1 MATIAD
7 HNGINYNNVNVKASL
22 EDFLKIEY
30 TDGLQN
36 EFNTMEALINK
47 LKKDT
52 LTGKYRTKSFALGV
66 TDNIRMLGN
75 GNDKY
80 VLSVEDYTDAAETVE
95 AKFDTTKL
103 MGIFSITDEV
113 ILKGTTDGSIFD
125 VLNDS
130 LGRMNMSLKH
140 TLNRF
145 TYGSKSGLI
154 GVISGTVT
162 KTAAAATG
170 NPLGVDMAEFTMSN
184 SLSILPGMGI
194 ALCSGAG
201 TQASPYAVVAQGKVW
216 QKYSSGVGEEKVIV
230 ILQDY
235 ATGADLDDVVTGLNV
250 LSRQL
255 NKAAAPVPEY
265 TGLQDII
272 ITQNNNIFDVDRN
285 VFKTLNCTV
294 QDLNGALLTESVLRD
309 MADHI
314 EVSCADDSK
323 VKLVASNHKIISTLE
338 KQMYQFK
345 EYTIDSANS
354 GFNLGRKDIKFDTY
368 TLYKDKYSRDKN
380 VYLLDTDKIGELVRK
395 EFGWITSGNHQVLER
410 RDGSEIYEG
419 IMTKY
424 ADMYIDA
431 WKSHAAFINAAE
443 TVE

>member
-1 MATIAD
+1 M
-7 HNGINYNNVNVKASL
+7 INYNNVNVKASL

-75 GNDKY
+75 GNDMY
-80 VLSVEDYTDAAETVE
+80 VLGVNDYTNAAETVE
-95 AKFDTTKL
+95 AQFDTTKL
-103 MGIFSITDEV
+103 MGIFAITDET

-140 TLNRF
+140 TINRF

-154 GVISGTVT
+154 GVMSDPT
-162 KTAAAATG
+162 KTAAAASG
-170 NPLGVDMAEFTMSN
+170 NVMGVDLVDCVVTN

-194 ALCSGAG
+194 AFAAAADDSII
-201 TQASPYAVVAQGKVW
+201 AQGKVW
-216 QKYSSGVGEEKVIV
+216 QKYNSGVGAERIIV
-230 ILQDY
+230 LVQEY
-235 ATGADLDDVVTGLNV
+235 ATGKSLSDIVATNKVF
-250 LSRQL
+250 SRQL
-255 NKAAAPVPEY
+255 NKAAAVVPEY
-265 TGLQDII
+265 TGLQDIV
-272 ITQNNNIFDVDRN
+272 ITQNNTIFGVDRS
-285 VFKTLNCTV
+285 VYKTLNCTV
-294 QDLNGALLTESVLRD
+294 KDLDGALLTESVLRD

-314 EVSCADDSK
+314 EVSCADDST
-323 VKLVASNHKIISTLE
+323 VKLVASNHKIISTIE

-345 EYTIDSANS
+345 EYSLDSAGS
-354 GFNLGRKDIKFDTY
+354 GFALGRKDIKFDTY
-368 TLYKDKYSRDKN
+368 TLYKDKYARDKN

-443 TVE
+443 TVA

>member
-1 MATIAD
+1 M
-7 HNGINYNNVNVKASL
+7 GINYNNVNVKQSL

-75 GNDKY
+75 GNDRY
-80 VLSVEDYTDAAETVE
+80 VLNVDDYTDAAETVE
-95 AKFDTTKL
+95 AQFDTTKL
-103 MGIFSITDEV
+103 MGIFSITDET

-130 LGRMNMSLKH
+130 LGRMNLSLKH

-145 TYGSKSGLI
+145 TYGSRSGLI
-154 GVISGTVT
+154 GAIVGDVTEGTYGKENAELPTV
-162 KTAAAATG
+162 
-170 NPLGVDMAEFTMSN
+170 EFTMTN
-184 SLSILPGMGI
+184 SLSILPGMGVSI
-194 ALCSGAG
+194 CNAAG
-201 TQASPYAVVAQGKVW
+201 DTIVAQGKVW
-216 QKYSSGVGEEKVIV
+216 QKYSPNVGTEKVVV
-230 ILQDY
+230 ILNDGTTDTD
-235 ATGADLDDVVTGLNV
+235 AIVAGCKI

-255 NKAAAPVPEY
+255 RTNNIVPEY
-265 TGLQDII
+265 TGLEDIV
-272 ITQNNNIFDVDRN
+272 ITQNNNIFGVDRN
-285 VFKTLNCTV
+285 VYKTLNCTV
-294 QDLNGALLTESVLRD
+294 QDLEGEMLTETVLRD

-314 EVSCADDSK
+314 EINCADDSK
-323 VKLVASNHKIISTLE
+323 VKLVASNHKIISTVE
-338 KQMYQFK
+338 KQMYMFK
-345 EYTIDSANS
+345 DYSIDSANS
-354 GFNLGRKDIKFDTY
+354 TFHLGRKDIIFDTY
-368 TLYKDKYSRDKN
+368 TLYKDKYSRNQN

-443 TVE
+443 EVTE

>member
-1 MATIAD
+1 M
-7 HNGINYNNVNVKASL
+7 INYNNVNVKSSL

-75 GNDKY
+75 GNDQY
-80 VLSVEDYTDAAETVE
+80 VLTVNDYTNAAETVD
-95 AKFDTTKL
+95 AQFDTTKL
-103 MGIFSITDEV
+103 MGIFSITDET

-130 LGRMNMSLKH
+130 LGRMNLSLKH

-154 GVISGTVT
+154 GTITSTTVT
-162 KTAAAATG
+162 TTAANATG
-170 NPLGVDMAEFTMSN
+170 NAMKCDLAEFEMTN

-201 TQASPYAVVAQGKVW
+201 TTASPYVVVAQGKVW
-216 QKYSSGVGEEKVIV
+216 QKYSSAVGSEKVI
-230 ILQDY
+230 ILIQEY
-235 ATGADLDDVVTGLNV
+235 TTGNDISDVVTGLSV
-250 LSRQL
+250 FSRQL
-255 NKAAAPVPEY
+255 RTNNIVPEY
-265 TGLQDII
+265 TGLQDIV
-272 ITQNNNIFDVDRN
+272 ITQNNNIFGVDRN
-285 VFKTLNCTV
+285 VYKTLNCTV
-294 QDLNGALLTESVLRD
+294 QDLNNALLTESVLRD

-314 EVSCADDSK
+314 EISCADDSK
-323 VKLVASNHKIISTLE
+323 VKLVASNHKIISTVE

-345 EYTIDSANS
+345 DYTIDSSNS
-354 GFNLGRKDIKFDTY
+354 TFHLGRKDIIFDTY
-368 TLYKDKYSRDKN
+368 TLYKDKFSRDKN

-443 TVE
+443 VVQ

>member
-1 MATIAD
+1 M
-7 HNGINYNNVNVKASL
+7 INYNNVNVKSSL

-75 GNDKY
+75 GNDQY
-80 VLSVEDYTDAAETVE
+80 VLTVNDYTNAAETVD
-95 AKFDTTKL
+95 AQFDTTKL
-103 MGIFSITDEV
+103 MGIFSITDET

-130 LGRMNMSLKH
+130 LGRMNLSLKH

-154 GVISGTVT
+154 GTISGQVT
-162 KTAAAATG
+162 TTAANAAG
-170 NPLGVDMAEFTMSN
+170 NAMKCDLAEFTMSN
-184 SLSILPGMGI
+184 SLSILPGMGV

-201 TQASPYAVVAQGKVW
+201 TTASPYVVVAQGKVW
-216 QKYSSGVGEEKVIV
+216 QKYSAGVGSEKVIV
-230 ILQDY
+230 LIQEY
-235 ATGADLDDVVTGLNV
+235 TTGNDISDVVTGLNV

-255 NKAAAPVPEY
+255 RTATIVPEY
-265 TGLQDII
+265 TGLQDIV
-272 ITQNNNIFDVDRN
+272 ITQNNNIFGVDRN
-285 VFKTLNCTV
+285 VYKTLNCTV
-294 QDLNGALLTESVLRD
+294 QDLNNALLTESVLRD

-314 EVSCADDSK
+314 EISCADDSK
-323 VKLVASNHKIISTLE
+323 VKLVASNHKIISTVE

-345 EYTIDSANS
+345 DYTIDSSNS
-354 GFNLGRKDIKFDTY
+354 TFHLGRKDIIFDTY
-368 TLYKDKYSRDKN
+368 TLYKDKFSRDKN

-443 TVE
+443 VVQ

>member
-1 MATIAD
+1 M
-7 HNGINYNNVNVKASL
+7 INYNNVNVKASL

-75 GNDKY
+75 GNDMY
-80 VLSVEDYTDAAETVE
+80 VLGVNDYTNAAETVE
-95 AKFDTTKL
+95 AQFDTTKL
-103 MGIFSITDEV
+103 MGIFAITDET

-140 TLNRF
+140 TINRF

-154 GVISGTVT
+154 GVMSDPT
-162 KTAAAATG
+162 KTAAAASG
-170 NPLGVDMAEFTMSN
+170 NVMGVDLVDCVVTN

-194 ALCSGAG
+194 AFAAAADDSII
-201 TQASPYAVVAQGKVW
+201 AQGKVW
-216 QKYSSGVGEEKVIV
+216 QKYNSGVGAERIIV
-230 ILQDY
+230 LVQEY
-235 ATGADLDDVVTGLNV
+235 ATGKSLSDIVATNKVF
-250 LSRQL
+250 SRQL
-255 NKAAAPVPEY
+255 NKQAAIVPEY
-265 TGLQDII
+265 TGLQDIV
-272 ITQNNNIFDVDRN
+272 ITQNNTIFGVDRS
-285 VFKTLNCTV
+285 VYKTLNCTV
-294 QDLNGALLTESVLRD
+294 KDLNNALLTESELRD

-323 VKLVASNHKIISTLE
+323 VKLVASNHKIISTIE

>member
-1 MATIAD
+1 MNY
-7 HNGINYNNVNVKASL
+7 NGINYNNVNVKSSL

-75 GNDKY
+75 GNDRY
-80 VLSVEDYTDAAETVE
+80 VLDVNDYTDAAETVE
-95 AKFDTTKL
+95 AQFDTTKL
-103 MGIFSITDEV
+103 MGIFSITDET

-130 LGRMNMSLKH
+130 LGRMNLSLKH

-154 GVISGTVT
+154 GEVVGDVT
-162 KTAAAATG
+162 KATYGKEG
-170 NPLGVDMAEFTMSN
+170 NELPTVEFEMTN
-184 SLSILPGMGI
+184 SLSILPGMGVSI
-194 ALCSGAG
+194 ADAAG
-201 TQASPYAVVAQGKVW
+201 TTILAQGKVW
-216 QKYSSGVGEEKVIV
+216 QKYAPSVGKEKVVV
-230 ILQDY
+230 ILNDGS
-235 ATGADLDDVVTGLNV
+235 ANGDAVVTGCKI

-255 NKAAAPVPEY
+255 RTNNIVPEY
-265 TGLQDII
+265 TGLEDIV
-272 ITQNNNIFDVDRN
+272 ITQNNEIFGIDRN
-285 VFKTLNCTV
+285 VYKTLNCTV
-294 QDLNGALLTESVLRD
+294 QDLAGDMLTEAVLRD

-314 EVSCADDSK
+314 EINCADDSK
-323 VKLVASNHKIISTLE
+323 VKLVASNHKIISTIE

-345 EYTIDSANS
+345 DYSIDTAGSA
-354 GFNLGRKDIKFDTY
+354 FHLGRKDIIFDTY
-368 TLYKDKYSRDKN
+368 TLYKDKYSRNQN

-443 TVE
+443 NVKVEDI

>member
-1 MATIAD
+1 M
-7 HNGINYNNVNVKASL
+7 INYNNVNVKQSL

-75 GNDKY
+75 GNDRY
-80 VLSVEDYTDAAETVE
+80 VLTAEDYTDAAETVE
-95 AKFDTTKL
+95 AQFDTTKL
-103 MGIFSITDEV
+103 MGIFSITDET

-130 LGRMNMSLKH
+130 LGRMNLSLKH

-154 GVISGTVT
+154 GAVVGAVT
-162 KTAAAATG
+162 KATYG
-170 NPLGVDMAEFTMSN
+170 KEGSELPTVEFEMTN

-194 ALCSGAG
+194 AIANAAG
-201 TQASPYAVVAQGKVW
+201 DTIVAQGKVW
-216 QKYSSGVGEEKVIV
+216 QKYSPSIGKEKIVV
-230 ILQDY
+230 ILNDGSVNGD
-235 ATGADLDDVVTGLNV
+235 AVVAGCKIF
-250 LSRQL
+250 SRQL
-255 NKAAAPVPEY
+255 RTASIVPEY
-265 TGLQDII
+265 TGLEDIVI
-272 ITQNNNIFDVDRN
+272 AQNNEIFGVDRN
-285 VFKTLNCTV
+285 VYKTLNCTV
-294 QDLNGALLTESVLRD
+294 QDLAGEMLTETVLRD

-314 EVSCADDSK
+314 EINCADDSK
-323 VKLVASNHKIISTLE
+323 VKLVASNHKIISTVE
-338 KQMYQFK
+338 KQMYMFK
-345 EYTIDSANS
+345 DYSIDSANS
-354 GFNLGRKDIKFDTY
+354 TFHLGRKDIVFDSY
-368 TLYKDKYSRDKN
+368 TLYKDKYSRNQN

-424 ADMYIDA
+424 ADMYIEA

-443 TVE
+443 EVTEE

>member
-1 MATIAD
+1 M
-7 HNGINYNNVNVKASL
+7 INYNNVNVKASL

-75 GNDKY
+75 GNDMY
-80 VLSVEDYTDAAETVE
+80 VLGVNDYTNAAETVE
-95 AKFDTTKL
+95 AQFDTTKL
-103 MGIFSITDEV
+103 MGIFAITDET

-140 TLNRF
+140 TINRF

-154 GVISGTVT
+154 GVMSDPT
-162 KTAAAATG
+162 KTAAAAAG
-170 NPLGVDMAEFTMSN
+170 NVMGVDLVDCVVTN

-194 ALCSGAG
+194 AFAAAADDSII
-201 TQASPYAVVAQGKVW
+201 AQGKVW
-216 QKYSSGVGEEKVIV
+216 QKYTSGVGAERIIV
-230 ILQDY
+230 LVQEY
-235 ATGADLDDVVTGLNV
+235 ATSKSLSDIVATNKVF
-250 LSRQL
+250 SRQL
-255 NKAAAPVPEY
+255 NKNAAVVPEY
-265 TGLQDII
+265 TGLQDIV
-272 ITQNNNIFDVDRN
+272 ITQNNTIFNVDRS
-285 VFKTLNCTV
+285 VYKTLNCTV
-294 QDLNGALLTESVLRD
+294 QDLDGALLTESVLRD

-345 EYTIDSANS
+345 EYSIDSANS

-368 TLYKDKYSRDKN
+368 ILYKDKYSRDKN

>member
-1 MATIAD
+1 M
-7 HNGINYNNVNVKASL
+7 INYNNVNVKASL

-75 GNDKY
+75 GNDMY
-80 VLSVEDYTDAAETVE
+80 VLGVNDYTNAAETVE
-95 AKFDTTKL
+95 AQFDTTKL
-103 MGIFSITDEV
+103 MGIFAITDET

-140 TLNRF
+140 TINRF

-154 GVISGTVT
+154 GVMSDPT
-162 KTAAAATG
+162 KTASSASG
-170 NPLGVDMAEFTMSN
+170 NVMGVDLVDCVVTN

-194 ALCSGAG
+194 AFAAAADDSII
-201 TQASPYAVVAQGKVW
+201 AQGKVW
-216 QKYSSGVGEEKVIV
+216 QKYNSGVGAERIIV
-230 ILQDY
+230 LVQEY
-235 ATGADLDDVVTGLNV
+235 ATGKSLSDIVATNKVF
-250 LSRQL
+250 SRQL
-255 NKAAAPVPEY
+255 NKAAAIVPEY
-265 TGLQDII
+265 TGLQDIV
-272 ITQNNNIFDVDRN
+272 ITQNNTIFGVDRS
-285 VFKTLNCTV
+285 VYKTLNCTV
-294 QDLNGALLTESVLRD
+294 KDLNNALLTESELRD

-323 VKLVASNHKIISTLE
+323 VKLVASNHKIISTIE

>member
-1 MATIAD
+1 MATIASTYS
-7 HNGINYNNVNVKASL
+7 GINYDNVNVKEAL

-75 GNDKY
+75 GVDKY
-80 VLSVEDYTDAAETVE
+80 VLDVDDYTNAAETVD
-95 AKFDTTKL
+95 AQFDTTKL
-103 MGIFSITDEV
+103 MGIFSITDET

-140 TLNRF
+140 TINRF
-145 TYGSKSGLI
+145 TYGSKTGLI
-154 GVISGTVT
+154 GTVDGDPQY
-162 KTAAAATG
+162 TAATDSMPA
-170 NPLGVDMAEFTMSN
+170 LLDFKMSN

-194 ALCSGAG
+194 AFATGDYPSYSI
-201 TQASPYAVVAQGKVW
+201 TVQGKVW
-216 QKYSSGVGEEKVIV
+216 QKYSSGVGEERVIV
-230 ILQDY
+230 FVQDGD
-235 ATGADLDDVVTGLNV
+235 ATAAQAVLSGAKV

-255 NKAAAPVPEY
+255 DKSKFYPEY
-265 TGLQDII
+265 TGLQDIVI
-272 ITQNNNIFDVDRN
+272 EQNNTIFNVDRS
-285 VFKTLNCTV
+285 VYKTLNCTV
-294 QDLNGALLTESVLRD
+294 EDLNGGLLTESTLRD

-323 VKLVASNHKIISTLE
+323 VKLVASNHKIISTVE

-345 EYTIDSANS
+345 EYMIDSGNS

-368 TLYKDKYSRDKN
+368 ALYKDKYSRDQN

>member
-1 MATIAD
+1 M
-7 HNGINYNNVNVKASL
+7 INYNNVNVKASL

-75 GNDKY
+75 GNDMY
-80 VLSVEDYTDAAETVE
+80 VLGVNDYTNAAETVE
-95 AKFDTTKL
+95 AQFDTTKL
-103 MGIFSITDEV
+103 MGIFAITDET

-140 TLNRF
+140 TINRF

-154 GVISGTVT
+154 GVMSDPT

-170 NPLGVDMAEFTMSN
+170 NVMGVDLVDCVVTN

-194 ALCSGAG
+194 AFAAAADDSII
-201 TQASPYAVVAQGKVW
+201 AQGKVW
-216 QKYSSGVGEEKVIV
+216 QKYTSGVGAERVIV
-230 ILQDY
+230 LVQEY
-235 ATGADLDDVVTGLNV
+235 ATGKSLSDVVATNKV
-250 LSRQL
+250 FSRQL
-255 NKAAAPVPEY
+255 NKNAAIVPEY
-265 TGLQDII
+265 TGLQDIV
-272 ITQNNNIFDVDRN
+272 ITQNNTIFGVDRSIY
-285 VFKTLNCTV
+285 KTLNCTV
-294 QDLNGALLTESVLRD
+294 QDLDGALLTESVLRD

-345 EYTIDSANS
+345 EYSIDSANS

-368 TLYKDKYSRDKN
+368 ILYKDKYSRDKN

>member
-1 MATIAD
+1 M
-7 HNGINYNNVNVKASL
+7 INYNNVNVKASL

-75 GNDKY
+75 GNDMY
-80 VLSVEDYTDAAETVE
+80 VLGVNDYTNAAETVE
-95 AKFDTTKL
+95 AQFDTTKL
-103 MGIFSITDEV
+103 MGIFAITDET

-140 TLNRF
+140 TINRF

-154 GVISGTVT
+154 GVMSDPT
-162 KTAAAATG
+162 KTAAAASG
-170 NPLGVDMAEFTMSN
+170 NVMGVDLVDCVVTN

-194 ALCSGAG
+194 AFAAAADDSII
-201 TQASPYAVVAQGKVW
+201 AQGKVW
-216 QKYSSGVGEEKVIV
+216 QKYNSGVGAERIIV
-230 ILQDY
+230 LVQEY
-235 ATGADLDDVVTGLNV
+235 ATGKSLSDIVATNKVF
-250 LSRQL
+250 SRQL
-255 NKAAAPVPEY
+255 NKAAAIVPEY
-265 TGLQDII
+265 TGLQDIV
-272 ITQNNNIFDVDRN
+272 ITQNNTIFGVDRS
-285 VFKTLNCTV
+285 VYKTLNCTV
-294 QDLNGALLTESVLRD
+294 KDLNNALLTESELRD

-323 VKLVASNHKIISTLE
+323 VKLVASNHKIISTIE

>member
-1 MATIAD
+1 M
-7 HNGINYNNVNVKASL
+7 NNEYKGINYGNVNVKQSL

-36 EFNTMEALINK
+36 EFNTMDALINK
-47 LKKDT
+47 LKKDS

-75 GNDKY
+75 GNDRY
-80 VLSVEDYTDAAETVE
+80 VLNVDDYTDAAETVE
-95 AKFDTTKL
+95 AQFDTTKL
-103 MGIFSITDEV
+103 MGIFSITDET

-130 LGRMNMSLKH
+130 LGRMNLSLKH

-145 TYGSKSGLI
+145 TYGSRSGLI
-154 GVISGTVT
+154 GAIVGEVAKATYGKEGAELPTV
-162 KTAAAATG
+162 
-170 NPLGVDMAEFTMSN
+170 EFEMTN

-194 ALCSGAG
+194 SICNAAG
-201 TQASPYAVVAQGKVW
+201 DTIVAQGKVW
-216 QKYSSGVGEEKVIV
+216 QKYAPSVGKEKVVV
-230 ILQDY
+230 ILNDGSVNGD
-235 ATGADLDDVVTGLNV
+235 AVVAGCKI

-255 NKAAAPVPEY
+255 RTNNIVPEY
-265 TGLQDII
+265 TGLEDIV
-272 ITQNNNIFDVDRN
+272 ITQNNEIFGVNRN
-285 VFKTLNCTV
+285 VYKTLNCTV
-294 QDLNGALLTESVLRD
+294 QDLAGDMLTETVLRD

-314 EVSCADDSK
+314 EINCADDSK
-323 VKLVASNHKIISTLE
+323 VKLVASNHKIISTVE
-338 KQMYQFK
+338 KQMYTFK
-345 EYTIDSANS
+345 DYSIDSANS
-354 GFNLGRKDIKFDTY
+354 TFHLGRKDIIFDTY
-368 TLYKDKYSRDKN
+368 TLYKDKYSRNQN

-443 TVE
+443 EVTE

>member
-1 MATIAD
+1 M
-7 HNGINYNNVNVKASL
+7 GMINYNNVNVKASL

-75 GNDKY
+75 GNDQY
-80 VLSVEDYTDAAETVE
+80 VLGVNDYTNAAETVE
-95 AKFDTTKL
+95 AQFDTTKL
-103 MGIFSITDEV
+103 MGIFAITDEA

-145 TYGSKSGLI
+145 TYGSRSGLI
-154 GVISGTVT
+154 GTISGTVT
-162 KTAAAATG
+162 NTAAAAEG
-170 NPLGVDMAEFTMSN
+170 NVMETDLTEFTMSN
-184 SLSILPGMGI
+184 SLSILPGMGV
-194 ALCSGAG
+194 ALCTGSGTTAD
-201 TQASPYAVVAQGKVW
+201 PYVVVAQGKVW
-216 QKYSSGVGEEKVIV
+216 QKYSSGVGSEKVIV
-230 ILQDY
+230 ILQEY
-235 ATGADLDDVVTGLNV
+235 ASGKTLTNIVTGLKV

-255 NKAAAPVPEY
+255 VKTTVVPEY
-265 TGLQDII
+265 TGLQDIV
-272 ITQNNNIFDVDRN
+272 ITQNNKIFGVDRN
-285 VFKTLNCTV
+285 VYKTLNCTV
-294 QDLNGALLTESVLRD
+294 QDLNNALLTESTLRD

-314 EVSCADDSK
+314 EVSCADDSS

-345 EYTIDSANS
+345 EYMIDGSGS

-368 TLYKDKYSRDKN
+368 TLYKDKFSRDKN

-443 TVE
+443 TVA

>member
-1 MATIAD
+1 M
-7 HNGINYNNVNVKASL
+7 NNEYKGINYGNVNVKQSL

-36 EFNTMEALINK
+36 EFNTMDALINK
-47 LKKDT
+47 LKKDS

-75 GNDKY
+75 GNDRY
-80 VLSVEDYTDAAETVE
+80 VLNVDDYTDAAETVE
-95 AKFDTTKL
+95 AQFDTTKL
-103 MGIFSITDEV
+103 MGIFSITDET

-130 LGRMNMSLKH
+130 LGRMNLSLKH

-145 TYGSKSGLI
+145 TYGSRSGLI
-154 GVISGTVT
+154 GAIVGEVAKATYGKEGAELPTV
-162 KTAAAATG
+162 
-170 NPLGVDMAEFTMSN
+170 EFEMTN

-194 ALCSGAG
+194 SICNAAG
-201 TQASPYAVVAQGKVW
+201 DTIVAQGKVW
-216 QKYSSGVGEEKVIV
+216 QKYAPSVGKEKVVV
-230 ILQDY
+230 ILNDGS
-235 ATGADLDDVVTGLNV
+235 ANGDAVVAGCKI

-255 NKAAAPVPEY
+255 RTNNIVPEY
-265 TGLQDII
+265 TGLEDIV
-272 ITQNNNIFDVDRN
+272 ITQNNEIFGVNRN
-285 VFKTLNCTV
+285 VYKTLNCTV
-294 QDLNGALLTESVLRD
+294 QDLAGEMLTETVLRD

-314 EVSCADDSK
+314 EINCADDSK
-323 VKLVASNHKIISTLE
+323 VKLVASNHKIISTVE
-338 KQMYQFK
+338 KQMYMFK
-345 EYTIDSANS
+345 DYSIDSANS
-354 GFNLGRKDIKFDTY
+354 TFHLGRKDIIFDTY
-368 TLYKDKYSRDKN
+368 TLYKDKYSRNQN

-443 TVE
+443 EVTE

>member
-1 MATIAD
+1 M
-7 HNGINYNNVNVKASL
+7 GLINYNNVNVKASL

-52 LTGKYRTKSFALGV
+52 LTGKYRTKSWALGV

-75 GNDKY
+75 GNDMY
-80 VLSVEDYTDAAETVE
+80 VLGVNDYTNAAETVE
-95 AKFDTTKL
+95 GQFDTTKL
-103 MGIFSITDEV
+103 MGIFAITDET

-145 TYGSKSGLI
+145 TYGSRSGLI
-154 GVISGTVT
+154 GEISDTPVT
-162 KTAAAATG
+162 TAADAAG
-170 NPLGVDMAEFTMSN
+170 NVMEADLAEFTMTN
-184 SLSILPGMGI
+184 SLSILPGMGV
-194 ALCSGAG
+194 ALASGEG
-201 TQASPYAVVAQGKVW
+201 TQASPYVVVAQGKVW
-216 QKYSSGVGEEKVIV
+216 QKYSAGVGTEKVIV
-230 ILQDY
+230 IIQDY
-235 ATGADLDDVVTGLNV
+235 ATGEDLSSVVTGLKV

-255 NKAAAPVPEY
+255 NKDIVVPEY
-265 TGLQDII
+265 TGLQDIV
-272 ITQNNNIFDVDRN
+272 ITQDNNIFGVDRSIY
-285 VFKTLNCTV
+285 KTLNCTV
-294 QDLNGALLTESVLRD
+294 QDLDGGLLTESVLRD

-314 EVSCADDSK
+314 EVSCADDSR
-323 VKLVASNHKIISTLE
+323 VKLVASNHKIISTIE

-345 EYTIDSANS
+345 EYSIDSANS

>member
-1 MATIAD
+1 MI
-7 HNGINYNNVNVKASL
+7 HSNGVNVKAAI

-52 LTGKYRTKSFALGV
+52 LTGQYRTKSFALGV

-75 GNDKY
+75 GNDLY
-80 VLSVEDYTDAAETVE
+80 QLGIDDYTNAAETVE

-103 MGIFSITDEV
+103 MGIFAITDET

-130 LGRMNMSLKH
+130 LGRMNLSMKH

-145 TYGSKSGLI
+145 TYGSRSGLI
-154 GVISGTVT
+154 GAIKGGVTTGKYGKTGSELDTV
-162 KTAAAATG
+162 
-170 NPLGVDMAEFTMSN
+170 EFEMSN

-194 ALCSGAG
+194 AVKTDAG
-201 TQASPYAVVAQGKVW
+201 VVAQGKVW
-216 QKYSSGVGEEKVIV
+216 QKYSPSVGVEKVVV
-230 ILQDY
+230 IINEGSAAAV
-235 ATGADLDDVVTGLNV
+235 ATGAEIY
-250 LSRQL
+250 SRQL
-255 NKAAAPVPEY
+255 TGRNGQPTRVENEY
-265 TGLQDII
+265 TGLQDIV
-272 ITQNNNIFDVDRN
+272 ITQNNNIFGVDRN
-285 VFKTLNCTV
+285 VYKTLNCTV
-294 QDLNGALLTESVLRD
+294 QDLNNAILTESVLRD

-314 EVSCADDSK
+314 EISCADDSK
-323 VKLVASNHKIISTLE
+323 VKVVASNHKVISTLE

-345 EYTIDSANS
+345 DYTIDSANS
-354 GFNLGRKDIKFDTY
+354 TLHLGRKDIIFDTY
-368 TLYKDKYSRDKN
+368 TLYKDKYSRDNN

-424 ADMYIDA
+424 ADMFIDS
-431 WKSHAAFINAAE
+431 WKSHAAFINAKPE
-443 TVE
+443 FTVEDGE

>member
-1 MATIAD
+1 M
-7 HNGINYNNVNVKASL
+7 INYNNVNVKASL

-52 LTGKYRTKSFALGV
+52 LVGKYKTKSFALGV

-75 GNDKY
+75 GNDMY
-80 VLSVEDYTDAAETVE
+80 VLGVNDYTNAAETVE
-95 AKFDTTKL
+95 AQFDTTKL
-103 MGIFSITDEV
+103 MGIFAITDET

-140 TLNRF
+140 TINRF

-154 GVISGTVT
+154 GVMSDPT
-162 KTAAAATG
+162 KTAAADAG
-170 NPLGVDMAEFTMSN
+170 NVMGVDLVDCKVTN

-194 ALCSGAG
+194 AFAAAADD
-201 TQASPYAVVAQGKVW
+201 TIIAQGKVW
-216 QKYSSGVGEEKVIV
+216 QKYNDAVGSERIIV
-230 ILQDY
+230 LVQEY
-235 ATGADLDDVVTGLNV
+235 ATSKSLTDIVATNKVF
-250 LSRQL
+250 SRQL
-255 NKAAAPVPEY
+255 NKQAAVVPEY
-265 TGLQDII
+265 TGLQDIV
-272 ITQNNNIFDVDRN
+272 ITQNNTIFGVNRN
-285 VFKTLNCTV
+285 VYKTLNCTV
-294 QDLNGALLTESVLRD
+294 KDLDGALLTESQLRD

-314 EVSCADDSK
+314 EVSCADDST
-323 VKLVASNHKIISTLE
+323 VKLVASNHKIISSIE
-338 KQMYQFK
+338 KSLYQFK
-345 EYTIDSANS
+345 EYMVDSGNT
-354 GFNLGRKDIKFDTY
+354 GFNLGRRDIKFDTY
-368 TLYKDKYSRDKN
+368 TLYKDKYSRDRN

-443 TVE
+443 TI

>member
-1 MATIAD
+1 M
-7 HNGINYNNVNVKASL
+7 INYNNVNVKASL

-75 GNDKY
+75 GNDQY
-80 VLSVEDYTDAAETVE
+80 VLGVNDYTNAAETVE
-95 AKFDTTKL
+95 AQFDTTKL
-103 MGIFSITDEV
+103 MGIFAITDET

-130 LGRMNMSLKH
+130 LGRMNLSLKH

-154 GVISGTVT
+154 GEITGDVT
-162 KTAAAATG
+162 TTAAAAEG
-170 NPLGVDMAEFTMSN
+170 NVMECDLAEFAMTN

-194 ALCSGAG
+194 ALCTGTGTAG
-201 TQASPYAVVAQGKVW
+201 DPFVVVAQGKVW
-216 QKYSSGVGEEKVIV
+216 QKYSPKVGEEKIV
-230 ILQDY
+230 VLIQDY
-235 ATGADLDDVVTGLNV
+235 AGANTLANVVTELKV

-255 NKAAAPVPEY
+255 NKNVVVPEY

-272 ITQNNNIFDVDRN
+272 ITQDNNIFGVDRS
-285 VFKTLNCTV
+285 VYKTLNCTV
-294 QDLNGALLTESVLRD
+294 QDLEGELLTESTLRD

-323 VKLVASNHKIISTLE
+323 VKLVASNHKIISTVE

-345 EYTIDSANS
+345 EYTIDSSNS
-354 GFNLGRKDIKFDTY
+354 TFHLGRKDIVFDTY
-368 TLYKDKYSRDKN
+368 TLYKDKFSRDKN

-424 ADMYIDA
+424 ADMYIEA

-443 TVE
+443 TVQA

>member
-1 MATIAD
+1 M
-7 HNGINYNNVNVKASL
+7 INYNNVNVKASL

-75 GNDKY
+75 GNDMY
-80 VLSVEDYTDAAETVE
+80 VLGVNDYTNAAETVE
-95 AKFDTTKL
+95 AQFDTTKL
-103 MGIFSITDEV
+103 MGIFAITDET

-140 TLNRF
+140 TINRF

-154 GVISGTVT
+154 GVMSDPT

-170 NPLGVDMAEFTMSN
+170 NVMGVDLVDCVVTN

-194 ALCSGAG
+194 AFAD
-201 TQASPYAVVAQGKVW
+201 ASDDSIIAQGKVW
-216 QKYSSGVGEEKVIV
+216 QKYNSGVGTERVIV
-230 ILQDY
+230 LVQEY
-235 ATGADLDDVVTGLNV
+235 ATGKDLDDIVATNKVF
-250 LSRQL
+250 SRQL
-255 NKAAAPVPEY
+255 NKQAAVVPEY
-265 TGLQDII
+265 TGLQDIV
-272 ITQNNNIFDVDRN
+272 ITQNNTIFGVDRSIY
-285 VFKTLNCTV
+285 KTLNCTV
-294 QDLNGALLTESVLRD
+294 KDLDGALLTESELRD

-314 EVSCADDSK
+314 EVSCADDSS
-323 VKLVASNHKIISTLE
+323 VKLVASNHKIISTIE

-443 TVE
+443 TVA

>member
-1 MATIAD
+1 M
-7 HNGINYNNVNVKASL
+7 INYNNVNVKASL

-75 GNDKY
+75 GNDMY
-80 VLSVEDYTDAAETVE
+80 VLGVNDYTNAAETVE
-95 AKFDTTKL
+95 AQFDTTKL
-103 MGIFSITDEV
+103 MGIFAITDET

-140 TLNRF
+140 TINRF

-154 GVISGTVT
+154 GVMSDPT

-170 NPLGVDMAEFTMSN
+170 NVMGVDLVDCVVTN

-194 ALCSGAG
+194 AFAAAADDSII
-201 TQASPYAVVAQGKVW
+201 AQGKVW
-216 QKYSSGVGEEKVIV
+216 QKYTSGVGAERVIV
-230 ILQDY
+230 LVQEY
-235 ATGADLDDVVTGLNV
+235 ATGKSLSDVVATNKV
-250 LSRQL
+250 FSRQL
-255 NKAAAPVPEY
+255 NKNAAVVPEY
-265 TGLQDII
+265 TGLQDIV
-272 ITQNNNIFDVDRN
+272 ITQNNTIFGVDRS
-285 VFKTLNCTV
+285 VYKTLNCTV
-294 QDLNGALLTESVLRD
+294 QDLNGALLTESALRD

-345 EYTIDSANS
+345 EYSIDSANS

-368 TLYKDKYSRDKN
+368 ILYKDKYSRDKN

>member
-1 MATIAD
+1 M
-7 HNGINYNNVNVKASL
+7 GLINYNNVNVKASL

-52 LTGKYRTKSFALGV
+52 LTGKYRTKSWALGV

-75 GNDKY
+75 GNDMY
-80 VLSVEDYTDAAETVE
+80 VLGVNDYTNAAETVE
-95 AKFDTTKL
+95 GQFDTTKL
-103 MGIFSITDEV
+103 MGIFAITDET

-145 TYGSKSGLI
+145 TYGSRSGLI
-154 GVISGTVT
+154 GEISDTPT
-162 KTAAAATG
+162 KTAATASG
-170 NPLGVDMAEFTMSN
+170 NVMEADLAEFTMTN
-184 SLSILPGMGI
+184 SLSILPGMGV
-194 ALCSGAG
+194 ALCTGAG
-201 TQASPYAVVAQGKVW
+201 TTASPYVVVAQGKVW
-216 QKYSSGVGEEKVIV
+216 QKYASGVGAEKVIV
-230 ILQDY
+230 IIQDY
-235 ATGADLDDVVTGLNV
+235 ATGKDLDDVVSGLKV

-255 NKAAAPVPEY
+255 NKNVVVPEY
-265 TGLQDII
+265 TGLQDIV
-272 ITQNNNIFDVDRN
+272 ITQNNTIFGVDRSIY
-285 VFKTLNCTV
+285 KTLNCTV
-294 QDLNGALLTESVLRD
+294 QDLNNALLTESTLRD

-314 EVSCADDSK
+314 EISCADDSS
-323 VKLVASNHKIISTLE
+323 VKLVASNHKIISTIE

-345 EYTIDSANS
+345 EYSIDSANS

-368 TLYKDKYSRDKN
+368 TLYKDKYSRDRN

-443 TVE
+443 TVA

>member
-1 MATIAD
+1 M
-7 HNGINYNNVNVKASL
+7 GLINYNNVNVKASL

-52 LTGKYRTKSFALGV
+52 LTGKYRTKSWALGV

-75 GNDKY
+75 GNDMY
-80 VLSVEDYTDAAETVE
+80 VLGVNDYTNAAETVE
-95 AKFDTTKL
+95 GQFDTTKL
-103 MGIFSITDEV
+103 MGIFAITDET

-145 TYGSKSGLI
+145 TYGSRSGLI
-154 GVISGTVT
+154 GEISDSPVT
-162 KTAAAATG
+162 TAAAADG
-170 NPLGVDMAEFTMSN
+170 NVMEADLAEFTMTN
-184 SLSILPGMGI
+184 SLSILPGMGV
-194 ALCSGAG
+194 ALCTGEG
-201 TQASPYAVVAQGKVW
+201 TQASPYVVVAQGKVW
-216 QKYSSGVGEEKVIV
+216 QKYSAGVGEEKVIV
-230 ILQDY
+230 IIQDY
-235 ATGADLDDVVTGLNV
+235 ATGSDLDDVVTGLKV

-255 NKAAAPVPEY
+255 NKNVVVPEY
-265 TGLQDII
+265 TGLQDIV
-272 ITQNNNIFDVDRN
+272 ITQDNNIFGVDRSIY
-285 VFKTLNCTV
+285 KTLNCTV
-294 QDLNGALLTESVLRD
+294 QDLNDALLTESTLRD

-314 EVSCADDSK
+314 EISCADDSS
-323 VKLVASNHKIISTLE
+323 VKLVASNHKIISTIE

-345 EYTIDSANS
+345 EYSIDSANS

-368 TLYKDKYSRDKN
+368 TLYKDKYSRDRN

-443 TVE
+443 TVA

>member
-1 MATIAD
+1 M
-7 HNGINYNNVNVKASL
+7 GINYNNVNVKQSL

-75 GNDKY
+75 GNDRY
-80 VLSVEDYTDAAETVE
+80 VLNVDDYTDAAETVE
-95 AKFDTTKL
+95 AQFDTTKL
-103 MGIFSITDEV
+103 MGIFSITDET

-130 LGRMNMSLKH
+130 LGRMNLSLKH

-145 TYGSKSGLI
+145 TYGSRSGLI
-154 GVISGTVT
+154 GAIVGDVT
-162 KTAAAATG
+162 KGTYGKENAELPT
-170 NPLGVDMAEFTMSN
+170 VEFTMTN
-184 SLSILPGMGI
+184 SLSILPGMGVSI
-194 ALCSGAG
+194 CNAAG
-201 TQASPYAVVAQGKVW
+201 DTIVAQGKVW
-216 QKYSSGVGEEKVIV
+216 QKYSPNVGTEKVVV
-230 ILQDY
+230 ILNDGS
-235 ATGADLDDVVTGLNV
+235 ANGDGVVAGCKI

-255 NKAAAPVPEY
+255 RTNNIVPEY
-265 TGLQDII
+265 TGLEDIV
-272 ITQNNNIFDVDRN
+272 ITQNNEIFGVDRN
-285 VFKTLNCTV
+285 VYKTLNCTV
-294 QDLNGALLTESVLRD
+294 QDLEGEMLTETVLRD

-314 EVSCADDSK
+314 EINCADDSK
-323 VKLVASNHKIISTLE
+323 VKLVASNHKIISTVE
-338 KQMYQFK
+338 KQMYMFK
-345 EYTIDSANS
+345 DYSIDSANS
-354 GFNLGRKDIKFDTY
+354 TFHLGRKDIIFDTY
-368 TLYKDKYSRDKN
+368 TLYKDKYSRNQN

-443 TVE
+443 EVTE

>member
-1 MATIAD
+1 MIQ
-7 HNGINYNNVNVKASL
+7 YNNVNVKASL

-75 GNDKY
+75 GNDTY
-80 VLSVEDYTDAAETVE
+80 VLGVNDYTNGAETVE
-95 AKFDTTKL
+95 AQFDTTKL
-103 MGIFSITDEV
+103 MGIFSITDET

-140 TLNRF
+140 TINRF

-154 GVISGTVT
+154 GVIPSADTVV
-162 KTAAAATG
+162 KTAATASGNVMATD
-170 NPLGVDMAEFTMSN
+170 LVDCAVTN

-194 ALCSGAG
+194 AFAD
-201 TQASPYAVVAQGKVW
+201 ASTHAIIAQGKVW
-216 QKYSSGVGEEKVIV
+216 QKYNSGVGAERVVVIV
-230 ILQDY
+230 QEY
-235 ATGADLDDVVTGLNV
+235 ATGKSLSDIAAGQEIY
-250 LSRQL
+250 SRQL
-255 NKAAAPVPEY
+255 NKNAAVVPEY
-265 TGLQDII
+265 TGLQDIVI
-272 ITQNNNIFDVDRN
+272 AQNNTIFGVNRA
-285 VFKTLNCTV
+285 VYKTLNCTV
-294 QDLNGALLTESVLRD
+294 QDLNNALLTESKLRD

-314 EVSCADDSK
+314 EVSCADDSS
-323 VKLVASNHKIISTLE
+323 VKLVASNHKIISTIE

-345 EYTIDSANS
+345 EYSLDSAGS
-354 GFNLGRKDIKFDTY
+354 GFALGRKDIKFDTY

-443 TVE
+443 TVA

>member
-1 MATIAD
+1 M
-7 HNGINYNNVNVKASL
+7 INYNNVNVKASL

-75 GNDKY
+75 GNDMY
-80 VLSVEDYTDAAETVE
+80 VLGVNDYTNAAETVE
-95 AKFDTTKL
+95 AQFDTTKL
-103 MGIFSITDEV
+103 MGIFAITDET

-140 TLNRF
+140 TINRF

-154 GVISGTVT
+154 GVMSDPT

-170 NPLGVDMAEFTMSN
+170 NVMGVDLVDCVVTN

-194 ALCSGAG
+194 AFAD
-201 TQASPYAVVAQGKVW
+201 ASDDSIIAQGKVW
-216 QKYSSGVGEEKVIV
+216 QKYNSGVGTERVIV
-230 ILQDY
+230 LVQEY
-235 ATGADLDDVVTGLNV
+235 ATGKDLDDVVATNKV
-250 LSRQL
+250 FSRQL
-255 NKAAAPVPEY
+255 NKQAAVVPEY
-265 TGLQDII
+265 TGLQDIV
-272 ITQNNNIFDVDRN
+272 ITQNNNIFGVDRS
-285 VFKTLNCTV
+285 VYKTLNCTV
-294 QDLNGALLTESVLRD
+294 KDLDGALLTESELRD

-314 EVSCADDSK
+314 EVSCADDST
-323 VKLVASNHKIISTLE
+323 VKLVASNHKIISTIE

-443 TVE
+443 TVA

>member
-1 MATIAD
+1 MI
-7 HNGINYNNVNVKASL
+7 HSNGVNVKAAI

-52 LTGKYRTKSFALGV
+52 LTGQFRTKSFALGV

-75 GNDKY
+75 GNDQYQLK
-80 VLSVEDYTDAAETVE
+80 VTDYTNAAETVE
-95 AKFDTTKL
+95 AQFRTTKL
-103 MGIFSITDEV
+103 MGIFAITDET

-130 LGRMNMSLKH
+130 LGRMNLSMKH

-145 TYGSKSGLI
+145 TYGSRSGLI
-154 GVISGTVT
+154 GAIKGAVT
-162 KTAAAATG
+162 KGTFEGINT
-170 NPLGVDMAEFTMSN
+170 VEFEMSN

-194 ALCSGAG
+194 AIKTDGG
-201 TQASPYAVVAQGKVW
+201 VVAQGKVW
-216 QKYSSGVGEEKVIV
+216 QKYSPTVGTEKVVV
-230 ILQDY
+230 IINEGDAAAV
-235 ATGADLDDVVTGLNV
+235 ATGAEIY
-250 LSRQL
+250 SRQL
-255 NKAAAPVPEY
+255 DSTAGIVPEY
-265 TGLQDII
+265 TGLQDIV
-272 ITQNNNIFDVDRN
+272 ITQNNKIFEVDRN
-285 VFKTLNCTV
+285 VYKTLNCTV
-294 QDLNGALLTESVLRD
+294 QDLNNGILTESVLRD

-314 EVSCADDSK
+314 EISCADDSK
-323 VKLVASNHKIISTLE
+323 VKVVASNHKVISTLE
-338 KQMYQFK
+338 KQMYNFK
-345 EYTIDSANS
+345 DYTIDSANS
-354 GFNLGRKDIKFDTY
+354 ALHLGRKDIIFDTY
-368 TLYKDKYSRDKN
+368 TLYKDKYSRDNN

-424 ADMYIDA
+424 ADMFIDS
-431 WKSHAAFINAAE
+431 WKSHAAFINAKPE
-443 TVE
+443 YTLEDDGE